1 MTDKPRMAPHP
12 QAPKGLEQDGK
23 GNPIPFVERTE
34 EDKEKVRRA
43 IADGIHTDSSSI
55 KNPENEAEIP
65 APSPTSIRG
74 THQHQDSERD
84 LKGQQGGQRKSK

>member
-1 MTDKPRMAPHP
+1 MNDKPRMAPHP
-12 QAPKGLEQDGK
+12 QAPEGLEQDGK
-23 GNPIPFVERTE
+23 GNPIPFEERTE

-65 APSPTSIRG
+65 APIPANIRG
-74 THQHQDSERD
+74 TQRQDSEPD
-84 LKGQQGGQRKSK
+84 PGGQQGGQRRSK